1 MSNDSTNN
9 NGSSQ
14 IDPKTEAVLARY
26 RSYLL
31 DDVDPREWPYAW
43 RTEINRGGFRAV
55 DFLMDEIVDTGK
67 CIGCASCLTICP
79 ADVFDYADEKPVNAR
94 PEACVFCVLCV
105 EVCPVLRPV
114 DDNERTRARFRA
126 PAKDDGYGFY
136 SYGVYARATD
146 PELVKRG
153 QDGGMTSA
161 LLIHGLET
169 GRLGGAVLGDV
180 LPEAKQIGRH
190 RLAMNRQDVLECA
203 ASRYTYSPNTLALQE
218 AMRRDVKP
226 LAVVGVP
233 CQIDGVWLQQT
244 SSIQLEMSQWYRE
257 NIALT
262 VGLFCSESFTHESI
276 EKLAEI
282 VEVEPHRIENINI
295 KGKVVVRL
303 DDGEIINTSLR
314 KYREWARPACL
325 YCLDYGAEN
334 ADIGAGG
341 IGMDDWTM
349 TVIRTDAGHEAFQ
362 AAIDDGKI
370 ETRPLEDEAKGE
382 FLANKLS
389 LDKRKNRPLPAK
401 MPTYQ
406 ERLALDYLDPKTFY
420 TKGPGAPPKEDEP
433 QKGESS

>member
-1 MSNDSTNN
+1 MSKDSANN
-9 NGSSQ
+9 NGYSAS
-14 IDPKTEAVLARY
+14 DPKTEAVLARY

-79 ADVFDYADEKPVNAR
+79 ADVFDYAEEKPVNAR

-114 DDNERTRARFRA
+114 DDNERTRTRFRA

-146 PELVKRG
+146 PELVVRG

-180 LPEAKQIGRH
+180 FPEAKQIGRP
-190 RLAMNRQDVLECA
+190 RLATNRNDVLECA

-218 AMRRDVKP
+218 AMRLNVKP

-244 SSIQLEMSQWYRE
+244 SSIQLEISQWYRD

-262 VGLFCSESFTHESI
+262 IGLFCSESFTHESI
-276 EKLAEI
+276 KKLAEI
-282 VEVEPHRIENINI
+282 IEVEPHRIDNINI
-295 KGKVVVRL
+295 KGKVVIRL
-303 DDGEIINTSLR
+303 DDGEIVNTSLK

-349 TVIRTDAGHEAFQ
+349 TVIRTEAGHEAFQ
-362 AAIDDGKI
+362 EAIDDGKI
-370 ETRPLEDEAKGE
+370 ETRPLEDEPKGE
-382 FLANKLS
+382 FLAKKLS
-389 LDKRKNRPLPAK
+389 ADKRKNRPLPAH

-420 TKGPGAPPKEDEP
+420 TKGPGAPIVEVVPEGDK
-433 QKGESS
+433 